1 MIIGRTQSADG
12 GFRRIP
18 VRHTQIVD
26 EDTRRDILV
35 YLYDKVKEVCTV
47 SDWVGLRDV
56 YPILPDDV
64 IDTPLEIVYKKCV
77 DKFGN
82 DTKAV
87 SINLAKYVGMLIR
100 EAVYTST
107 DNYYEIMDGSVR
119 KYSLATKKLK
129 SDSVKL
135 NRQKAIDTQN
145 GRKK

>member
-18 VRHTQIVD
+18 VRHTLIVD
-26 EDTRRDILV
+26 EDTRRVILA

-47 SDWVGLRDV
+47 SEWVGLRDV
-56 YPILPDDV
+56 YPTLPDDV

-82 DTKAV
+82 DAKAV

-107 DNYYEIMDGSVR
+107 DEYYEIMDGSVR
-119 KYSLATKKLK
+119 KYSLTSKGLRD
-129 SDSVKL
+129 DSAFI
-135 NRQKAIDTQN
+135 NRELAIAGKY